1 MILEVKMQDFV
12 YDVVIK
18 KGILNE
24 IKDYL
29 DIDRKVLIVTDS
41 ILFETEST

>member
-29 DIDRKVLIVTDS
+29 DINRKVLIITDS
-41 ILFETEST
+41 IESVKKTS